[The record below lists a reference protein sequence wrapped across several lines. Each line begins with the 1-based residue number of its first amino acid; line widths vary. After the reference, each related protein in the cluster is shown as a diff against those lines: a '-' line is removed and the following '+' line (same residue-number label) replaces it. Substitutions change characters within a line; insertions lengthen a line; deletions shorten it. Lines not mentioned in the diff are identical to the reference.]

1 MATRRLELGFDGGTV
16 LRLTVEESV
25 SEGLT
30 GALGAGNG
38 PAWRAIEAEEGTFWI
53 AEKELLYV
61 RLAPGEPPGRVGFG
75 GS

>member
-1 MATRRLELGFDGGTV
+1 MATRRLELGFDSGTV
-16 LRLTVEESV
+16 LRLTVDESV
-25 SEGLT
+25 SEALT
-30 GALGAGNG
+30 AALGSGNG

-61 RLAPGEPPGRVGFG
+61 RLAPGEAPGRVGFG

>member
-1 MATRRLELGFDGGTV
+1 MATRRLELGFDSGTV
-16 LRLTVEESV
+16 LRLTVDEAV
-25 SEGLT
+25 SEALT
-30 GALGAGNG
+30 EALASGNG

-61 RLAPGEPPGRVGFG
+61 RLAPGEAPGRVGFG

>member
-1 MATRRLELGFDGGTV
+1 MATRRIELGFDSGTV
-16 LRLTVEESV
+16 LRLTVAEAV
-25 SEGLT
+25 SDALT
-30 GALGAGNG
+30 AALGAGNG

-61 RLAPGEPPGRVGFG
+61 RLAPGEAPARVGFG